1 MADKVQVNTEELI
14 HQLDIDAVNSQTSG
28 EQREVVY
35 CTISTYR
42 QPDTLSVGD
51 VAPPLHL
58 ARLSDGKRISLS
70 PSDGTPFVLFFG
82 SYT

>member
-14 HQLDIDAVNSQTSG
+14 DSRDVDTVNNQTD
-28 EQREVVY
+28 EAKREVVY

-42 QPDTLSVGD
+42 QPDRLSVGD
-51 VAPPLHL
+51 PAPSLHL
-58 ARLSDGKRISLS
+58 ARLSDGKMIALS
-70 PSDGTPFVLFFG
+70 PSDGTPLVLFFG